1 MNKKFL
7 YTIGALLTLITIAN
21 NPADAIVTIAQTN
34 EPIKVS
40 TEVSELNADEEKA
53 IKKFNLKEKL
63 QRAPETQIRN
73 FYKKF
78 NKYSE
83 KNKVEKLKTL
93 YSDTYINNDGIDKA
107 TIFNMMNEASSAYQN
122 VNYETEIKEIKVD
135 GNYARVE
142 AVEIATGETTKSY
155 PNLQG
160 IGSIDSTI
168 LYTDYLKKEAGKWKI
183 ISTDIREED
192 VALKYGRAKLMTT
205 EVTGPSC
212 VPAGSEYDVSVKINT
227 TSEDF
232 VVGSITNEKIKYPQ
246 EQPKD
251 VLKTMKYDEI
261 SRILKANTDGY
272 NEYATISLAISQAE
286 VEPEAIV
293 INMQGIAILMHRVN
307 IATIKKEQKQENKEI
322 KE

>member
-160 IGSIDSTI
+160 IGSIDSKI

-192 VALKYGRAKLMTT
+192 VALKYCRAKLMTT
-205 EVTGPSC
+205 
-212 VPAGSEYDVSVKINT
+212 
-227 TSEDF
+227 
-232 VVGSITNEKIKYPQ
+232 
-246 EQPKD
+246 
-251 VLKTMKYDEI
+251 
-261 SRILKANTDGY
+261 
-272 NEYATISLAISQAE
+272 
-286 VEPEAIV
+286 
-293 INMQGIAILMHRVN
+293 
-307 IATIKKEQKQENKEI
+307 
-322 KE
+322 